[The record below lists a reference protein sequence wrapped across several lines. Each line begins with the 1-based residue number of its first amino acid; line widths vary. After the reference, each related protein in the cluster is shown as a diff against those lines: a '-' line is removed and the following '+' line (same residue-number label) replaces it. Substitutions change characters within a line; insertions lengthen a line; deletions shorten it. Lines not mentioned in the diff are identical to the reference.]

1 MRLPQ
6 AISQLIR
13 RQILLG
19 TAVVCLLGQATAF
32 AHLALVR
39 HATCPEH
46 EDALVHASATAG
58 NVGNVEW
65 TDAAKAPADL
75 TPGRRVV
82 APPPGTGDGHE
93 DDHCLMAAFRRSDL
107 AAPDR
112 DAGHALPA
120 ADLPPPPAQA
130 LAVRPGQVPL
140 LRLAPKSS
148 PPLTVG

>member
-1 MRLPQ
+1 VRVPR
-6 AISQLIR
+6 AISRLIR
-13 RQILLG
+13 RQLVLG
-19 TAVVCLLGQATAF
+19 TAVVCLLGQASAF

-46 EDALVHASATAG
+46 EDALVHAGAATGSA
-58 NVGNVEW
+58 
-65 TDAAKAPADL
+65 DAAKAPADL

-107 AAPDR
+107 VGPDG
-112 DAGHALPA
+112 DAGQALPA
-120 ADLPPPPAQA
+120 ADLPAPPAQA
-130 LAVRPGQVPL
+130 PAVRAGPVPL

-148 PPLTVG
+148 PPHTVG